1 MKLVI
6 IPTYN
11 ERNNIEALLDLVYAT
26 LPDIHVL
33 IIDDNSPDQT
43 GELVSQLISQ
53 KYPQQLH
60 LLSRSGKLGL
70 GTAYIAGFRWALQ
83 RSYRYIFEM
92 DADFSHNP
100 KYLANFV
107 RTIEKCDL
115 VLGSRYI
122 AGGGVTNWGL
132 VRKLIS
138 RGGSLYSR
146 IILDLPYHDLTGGFK
161 CFRREVLE
169 AIDLDAVKSNGYSF
183 QIEMT
188 YRAHLLGFRITEVPI
203 IFEERAAGQS
213 KMSGNIFSEAVLMV
227 LKLRMALGSGGQ
239 KK

>member
-1 MKLVI
+1 MNLVI

-11 ERNNIEALLDLVYAT
+11 EKNNIEALLRAVYT
-26 LPDIHVL
+26 TIPDIHVL
-33 IIDDNSPDQT
+33 IVDDHSPDQT
-43 GELVSQLISQ
+43 GELVSRLQRQEYPGQL
-53 KYPQQLH
+53 Y
-60 LLSRSGKLGL
+60 LLQRAGKLGL

-83 RSYRYIFEM
+83 RSYQYIFEM

-100 KYLANFV
+100 KYLAEFAKAMANSDV
-107 RTIEKCDL
+107 
-115 VLGSRYI
+115 VLGSRYVE
-122 AGGGVTNWGL
+122 GGGVTNWGWL
-132 VRKLIS
+132 RRLIS

-146 IILDLPYHDLTGGFK
+146 TILGLPYHDLTGGFK

-188 YRAHLLGFRITEVPI
+188 YRAHLLGFRIAEVPI

-213 KMSGNIFSEAVLMV
+213 KMSRDIFLEAVLMV
-227 LKLRMALGSGGQ
+227 VKLRLALGSGGD
-239 KK
+239 KG